1 MTSTIQAQI
10 PPQLLSQ
17 AETLV
22 KEGWIADLNTLVAE
36 ALRRFLES
44 HQSQLTETFIKDDV
58 RWGLHG
64 KD

>member
-1 MTSTIQAQI
+1 MTSTIHAQI

-17 AETLV
+17 AETMV
-22 KEGWIADLNTLVAE
+22 KEGWIADLNTLVSE

-44 HQSQLTETFIKDDV
+44 HQSPLTETFIKDDV

-64 KD
+64 KA

>member
-1 MTSTIQAQI
+1 MTTTIQAQI
-10 PPQLLSQ
+10 PPQLLAQ
-17 AETLV
+17 AETMV

-44 HQSQLTETFIKDDV
+44 HQSQLTEEFIQEDV

>member
-10 PPQLLSQ
+10 PLQLLSQ

-44 HQSQLTETFIKDDV
+44 HQSQLTEAFIKDDV
-58 RWGLHG
+58 RWGLHE